1 MFNLQAMICDK
12 KYKEAAQY
20 AEMLNLQPFFAEPEV
35 LLLPL
40 ILQNKVTVV
49 EDFLTNQPEIQKNLV
64 QYLDG
69 LLAPGKN
76 IQVTLDRFIE

>member
-1 MFNLQAMICDK
+1 MIYEK

-49 EDFLTNQPEIQKNLV
+49 EDFLMNQTEIQRNLV
-64 QYLDG
+64 QYLDS
-69 LLAPGKN
+69 LLAPEKN
-76 IQVTLDRFIE
+76 LQVTLDRFIA

>member
-1 MFNLQAMICDK
+1 MLGQK

-20 AEMLNLQPFFAEPEV
+20 AEMLNLQPFFADPEI

-49 EDFLTNQPEIQKNLV
+49 EDFLSKQPDIQKSLV
-64 QYLDG
+64 QYLDN

-76 IQVTLDRFIE
+76 IQVILDKFIT

>member
-1 MFNLQAMICDK
+1 MICDK

-20 AEMLNLQPFFAEPEV
+20 AEMLNLQSLFAEPEV

-49 EDFLTNQPEIQKNLV
+49 EDFLANQTEIQKNLV
-64 QYLDG
+64 QYLDS

-76 IQVTLDRFIE
+76 IQVTLDRFIS

>member
-1 MFNLQAMICDK
+1 MLQDK

-20 AEMLNLQPFFAEPEV
+20 AEILNLQPFFADPET

-49 EDFLTNQPEIQKNLV
+49 EDFLANQPDIQKSLV
-64 QYLDG
+64 QYLDN
-69 LLAPGKN
+69 LLAPGKSV
-76 IQVTLDRFIE
+76 QVALDRFIM